1 MNHPRETE
9 LRQRILDL
17 ARGGASPEAMADAVL
32 EWVSTS
38 PSSGGTEAVD
48 EIRLR
53 RLADHRALLLEVSG
67 LIMGAKDCGKTL
79 TELVFAKI
87 GPRLGADVCFNYR
100 LNGETRFLDLVAGIG
115 IPERKWADAQRL
127 RLGDAFC
134 GTVAATLQ
142 PLAANA
148 QRISCDPL
156 GIFVQTM
163 GVRAYACHPIQRRD
177 GSLFGTLSI
186 ASTFRGE
193 FDAED
198 VEFLQTLC
206 HMMSIAWER
215 AEAQQALDRQT
226 LLLQETGAMA
236 HVGGWEFDVTTG
248 KGAWTDEVAR
258 IHGLPPGGQPTA
270 DEGLK
275 YYEVASRERIETAVR
290 AAIEEGRAYDLE
302 LELITRQGERKWV
315 RTIGRPVIENGRV
328 VRVRGSFQDITERRI
343 LESQF
348 LRAQRLEA
356 IGALAA
362 GIAHDLNN
370 ILAPVLMSAPLLRG
384 TRPDAEDAVIIDT
397 VEQCAK
403 RGADIVRQLL
413 TYARGAPEVRV
424 PLPLRHILREMEK
437 MMREMFPRNLVLE
450 VGFPEDLWQVTGD
463 ATQVH
468 QALLNLCVNARDAMP
483 TGGTL
488 EMTACNVTVD
498 EAWVAVNPDA
508 SPGRHVCFAV
518 RDTGTGIPP
527 ENLERIFDP
536 FFSTKPPGS
545 GTGLGLAS
553 VLGIVRGH
561 GGFTRV
567 ESALGQGTTFGLYFP
582 ASAGPGAGE
591 LAPEGIPL
599 PQGSGEHVLVV
610 DDEPAVRVV
619 VQRILERNG
628 YQVRLAGD
636 GAEAMRLIAEDAGS
650 LQVVITDMM
659 MPGMDGA
666 ELCRV
671 LSREAPGIRVIG
683 MTGIAGKLT
692 AQGETA
698 PPWSGELLKPFPADR
713 LLRVIHEVLHPH

>member
-1 MNHPRETE
+1 
-9 LRQRILDL
+9 
-17 ARGGASPEAMADAVL
+17 
-32 EWVSTS
+32 
-38 PSSGGTEAVD
+38 
-48 EIRLR
+48 
-53 RLADHRALLLEVSG
+53 
-67 LIMGAKDCGKTL
+67 
-79 TELVFAKI
+79 
-87 GPRLGADVCFNYR
+87 
-100 LNGETRFLDLVAGIG
+100 
-115 IPERKWADAQRL
+115 
-127 RLGDAFC
+127 
-134 GTVAATLQ
+134 
-142 PLAANA
+142 
-148 QRISCDPL
+148 
-156 GIFVQTM
+156 
-163 GVRAYACHPIQRRD
+163 
-177 GSLFGTLSI
+177 
-186 ASTFRGE
+186 
-193 FDAED
+193 
-198 VEFLQTLC
+198 
-206 HMMSIAWER
+206 
-215 AEAQQALDRQT
+215 
-226 LLLQETGAMA
+226 
-236 HVGGWEFDVTTG
+236 
-248 KGAWTDEVAR
+248 
-258 IHGLPPGGQPTA
+258 
-270 DEGLK
+270 
-275 YYEVASRERIETAVR
+275 
-290 AAIEEGRAYDLE
+290 
-302 LELITRQGERKWV
+302 
-315 RTIGRPVIENGRV
+315 
-328 VRVRGSFQDITERRI
+328 
-343 LESQF
+343 
-348 LRAQRLEA
+348 
-356 IGALAA
+356 
-362 GIAHDLNN
+362 
-370 ILAPVLMSAPLLRG
+370 
-384 TRPDAEDAVIIDT
+384 
-397 VEQCAK
+397 
-403 RGADIVRQLL
+403 
-413 TYARGAPEVRV
+413 
-424 PLPLRHILREMEK
+424 
-437 MMREMFPRNLVLE
+437 

-671 LSREAPGIRVIG
+671 LSREAPGIRVVG